1 MSYPPK
7 NPPKQILPTFPLK
20 NNLTVHVSTYLRRSL
35 LWILRL
41 ECAYTYSKYQYC
53 ITRTITDKYQKQHSS
68 KNEANAEKLR
78 EPSRQ
83 YLQLP
88 VSAKCA
94 PFSIS
99 SADAYG
105 TAQEINYPLYSGAKA
120 YRESRCSTININT
133 SIVMVAIYSHYV
145 KTRIRQYG
153 AY

>member
-20 NNLTVHVSTYLRRSL
+20 TNLTIHVSTYLRRSL
-35 LWILRL
+35 LSILRL

-94 PFSIS
+94 PFAIS
-99 SADAYG
+99 VADAYS
-105 TAQEINYPLYSGAKA
+105 TAQAIHYPLYLETKTHG
-120 YRESRCSTININT
+120 ESRCNTISINT
-133 SIVMVAIYSHYV
+133 SITMVAIYSSYV
-145 KTRIRQYG
+145 NAHCVQWPQY
-153 AY
+153 